1 MQHDSGTSSSV
12 APYFTTTRIVRVWAN
27 AQRGIASLTTVCSD
41 GTYDTDAKSFVQNWS
56 WFDLSEPDLFR
67 HEQSFTDALRRL
79 QDPLDVF
86 HDGVSADPT
95 SFAQAVAHGHDFGR
109 VLSEH
114 SIWDALPTVAQ
125 DLRNVQLTGNRLR
138 FSVLEPQTV
147 DSSASEKCRILLYD
161 FHIERL
167 EVVSNRVMASI

>member
-1 MQHDSGTSSSV
+1 MQHDSGISSTV
-12 APYFTTTRIVRVWAN
+12 ASYFTTTRIARVWAN

-41 GTYDTDAKSFVQNWS
+41 GAYDTDAKSFVQTWS
-56 WFDLSEPDLFR
+56 WFDLEEPDCFR
-67 HEQSFTDALRRL
+67 HEQSFADAMRRL

-86 HDGVSADPT
+86 YEGVSADPT
-95 SFAQAVAHGHDFGR
+95 SFAQAVAYGHDFGR

-114 SIWDALPTVAQ
+114 SIWDGLPTVAQ
-125 DLRNVQLTGNRLR
+125 DLRNVQLTRNLLR
-138 FSVLEPQTV
+138 FSVLEPQNV

-161 FHIERL
+161 FDIERL